1 MPEPVDVGC
10 KLIHILS
17 LLPLDRIGG
26 YLAQLFHLG
35 AGLWARRMRAPS
47 RSSFATS
54 PALKPLDRTGH
65 IFKFRAWTLVHAF
78 STEINKGHEI
88 KPFVRYFPS
97 TGRLC
102 KISLDNFIRR
112 FEMSPASGPFRKTI
126 QTPAAAH
133 VIQRCIPV
141 RAVIHDKF
149 LGLIFADGLDRT
161 GFRAG
166 ISAKV
171 GLADI
176 FTGHKLCRG
185 KIGLGNNG
193 NQSLPGSELR
203 GKQQVVPAES
213 ANARS
218 QSGMLV

>member
-1 MPEPVDVGC
+1 LV
-10 KLIHILS
+10 H
-17 LLPLDRIGG
+17 
-26 YLAQLFHLG
+26 
-35 AGLWARRMRAPS
+35 
-47 RSSFATS
+47 SFA
-54 PALKPLDRTGH
+54 
-65 IFKFRAWTLVHAF
+65 
-78 STEINKGHEI
+78 TEINKGHEI

-97 TGRLC
+97 AGGLS

-112 FEMSPASGPFRKTI
+112 FEMGSASGPFRKTV

-133 VIQRCIPV
+133 VIQSSIPV
-141 RAVIHDKF
+141 RATLHDIS
-149 LGLIFADGLDRT
+149 LGLIFADGLNRA
-161 GFRAG
+161 GFRA
-166 ISAKV
+166 SKSTKV

-176 FTGHKLCRG
+176 GTGHKLCRG
-185 KIGLGNNG
+185 KIGLGNHG